1 MSVAYSH
8 LGLVA
13 LPFEAT
19 TSFRKGTAKG
29 PAALIKELDNIDRF
43 DLNLGRDP
51 FRGVSINVKHA
62 HGKELKDPLMQQA
75 MAGRIVSKLL
85 DSNGFPLCI
94 GGEHTVSLGP
104 IRAARTRGTLGV
116 VQLDAHPDLRNIYE
130 DDYFSHACVMRRVLE
145 LDCSILGIGIRAMGE
160 EEAAF
165 ARERGLKHVEGRDA
179 ATNTG
184 WYELLNIL
192 PERIYLTIDMD
203 VFDPL
208 EVPAVGTPVPG
219 GPGYEAVVSFLK
231 HLFSVKDVVAADIVE
246 LMPCEGDEASIR
258 LATRLAGII
267 TGLRFSKMKKF

>member
-13 LPFEAT
+13 LPFETT
-19 TSFRKGTAKG
+19 TSFRKGTVKG
-29 PAALIKELDNIDRF
+29 PSALIKELDNLDHF
-43 DLNLGRDP
+43 DMTLGRDP
-51 FRGVSINVKHA
+51 FRGVPINVKYA
-62 HGKELKDPLMQQA
+62 HTKELRDPLMQQA
-75 MAGRIVSKLL
+75 MAGRAVSKLL

-116 VQLDAHPDLRNIYE
+116 VQLDAHSDLRNIYE

-160 EEAAF
+160 EEAEF
-165 ARERGLKHVEGRDA
+165 AREHGLKHVEGRDA
-179 ATNTG
+179 ATSTR
-184 WYELLNIL
+184 WYDLLNIL
-192 PERIYLTIDMD
+192 PERVYLTIDMD
-203 VFDPL
+203 VFDPQ
-208 EVPAVGTPVPG
+208 EVPAVGTPEPG
-219 GPGYEAVVSFLK
+219 GPGYDAVVSFLQ

-258 LATRLAGII
+258 LAARLAGIV
-267 TGLRFSKMKKF
+267 TGLRFPETKKF